1 MEFCDS
7 LVSLT
12 PLKSKMAAKFRWKTG
27 WPGNAR
33 TQLLR
38 MIAIRSKQFQ
48 KCYDKLQGLS
58 EGFCKIVTDDF
69 FIAEK

>member
-33 TQLLR
+33 TET
-38 MIAIRSKQFQ
+38 
-48 KCYDKLQGLS
+48 S
-58 EGFCKIVTDDF
+58 ENDSNKIKAVLEMLWQIVRTVRG
-69 FIAEK
+69 IL

>member
-12 PLKSKMAAKFRWKTG
+12 HLKSKMAAKFRWKTG

-33 TQLLR
+33 TPT
-38 MIAIRSKQFQ
+38 
-48 KCYDKLQGLS
+48 S
-58 EGFCKIVTDDF
+58 EHDSNKIKAVLEMLWQIVRTVRG
-69 FIAEK
+69 IL